1 MLKKILIT
9 FSAVLF
15 CSRLI
20 LASDQTDN
28 IYQSTL
34 TNGLDVIV
42 IENATVPLVT
52 IEIDV
57 RSGAFTEPPEYD
69 GLSHLFEHMFFKANG
84 SIPNQERFLER
95 TRELGM
101 TFNASTSEERVN
113 FSFTILKDSLE
124 AGFEFMKA
132 AITTPLFLKE
142 ELERERLVVIDEYDR
157 NESNPIFHLNQ
168 EVAKKL
174 WYKFYSRKNPIG
186 SRDVILT
193 ADADKMRTIQQKYYI
208 PNNSALLVAGDV
220 KHERVF
226 KLAQE
231 YFSDWQKRPDPFGED
246 AIPFHPQLEKN
257 ETIIVEQP
265 VNAVTIMLCWQGPSV
280 SINTKATYVADVYTY
295 IMNRNSK
302 FPKILVSSGLFTS
315 ISFSYQTLDHKGPI
329 KILATTTAKKFW
341 QAKRALFEELKYLL
355 DGDYF
360 TDEQIEY
367 AKSNLEA
374 RQKYAWERPSTYV
387 QSVGFW
393 WSITGGLEYY
403 LSYIENIKK
412 VTRQDISEFVKKYI
426 QDGSYVMGVLVSPED
441 KEKIGLNLRNLYA
454 EQ

>member
-1 MLKKILIT
+1 MLKKFLIT

-20 LASDQTDN
+20 SASDQTEN
-28 IYQSTL
+28 IHQITL
-34 TNGLDVIV
+34 KNGLNVIV

-69 GLSHLFEHMFFKANG
+69 GLSHFFEHMFFKANG
-84 SIPNQERFLER
+84 SIPNQQRFLER

-101 TFNASTSEERVN
+101 TFNATTSEERVN
-113 FSFTILKDSLE
+113 YSFTISKDSLK
-124 AGFEFMKA
+124 AGLEFMKA

-142 ELERERLVVIDEYDR
+142 ELERERLVLIDEYDR
-157 NESNPIFHLNQ
+157 NESNPAFHLNQ
-168 EVAKKL
+168 EVSKKL
-174 WYKFYSRKNPIG
+174 WYKYYSRKNPIG
-186 SRDVILT
+186 SREVILT
-193 ADADKMRTIQQKYYI
+193 ADPDKMRAIQQKYYI

-226 KLAQE
+226 KLAKK
-231 YFSDWQKRPDPFGED
+231 YFSDWQKRPDPFLED
-246 AIPFHPQLEKN
+246 EIPFHPQLEKS
-257 ETIIVEQP
+257 ETVIVEKP

-295 IMNRNSK
+295 IMNQNSK
-302 FPKILVSSGLFTS
+302 FPRILVSSGLFTS
-315 ISFSYQTLDHKGPI
+315 VSFSYQTLDQKGPI

-355 DGDYF
+355 DRDYF

-374 RQKYAWERPSTYV
+374 RQKYSWERPSTYV
-387 QSVGFW
+387 QSIGFW
-393 WSITGGLEYY
+393 WSVTGGLEYY
-403 LSYIENIKK
+403 LNYIENIKK
-412 VTRQDISEFVKKYI
+412 VTREDISKFVEKYI